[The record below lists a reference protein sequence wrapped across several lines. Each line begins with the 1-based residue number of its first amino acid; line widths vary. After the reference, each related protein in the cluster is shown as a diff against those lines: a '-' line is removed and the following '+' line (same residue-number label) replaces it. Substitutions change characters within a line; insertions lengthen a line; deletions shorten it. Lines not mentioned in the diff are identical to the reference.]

1 LLYLHHFSAITAKL
15 AVYYLAM
22 LVSAVQVASSG
33 VTWLHGHL
41 VH

>member
-1 LLYLHHFSAITAKL
+1 MSSYHFSTITAKL

-22 LVSAVQVASSG
+22 LVSAVQVANSV
-33 VTWLHGHL
+33 VTWLHGRL